1 MSRRA
6 LVTGALALAFAAA
19 AAPTPTAA
27 QTPAADSAA
36 LQAVVVHIDAARFDS
51 ARAALA
57 GWRSTRG
64 VAARTTERAFADVL
78 AARLETDGVTA
89 QHAWVSLALSH
100 PFGPDAGL
108 ALLRVGQATLLQG
121 DTASARV
128 YLERL
133 IDDFPG
139 SGNLAEA
146 RLWLSRTHSAAGRH
160 AAACDIARSGLTVA
174 GSSEVSGLLRI
185 QEQTACA
192 VRAAPVSVDPAPA
205 PPAGAWAVQT
215 GAFRMRSGA
224 DALQARLRT
233 AGFQPR
239 LVRVPDN
246 DLLRVRVGSHATQAD
261 AATLRDRLR
270 SAGFDAVVVSDVPRE
285 TSVP

>member
-1 MSRRA
+1 MTGSARTLLGIVLAA
-6 LVTGALALAFAAA
+6 LTLPATA
-19 AAPTPTAA
+19 AA
-27 QTPAADSAA
+27 QTPAADSVA
-36 LQAVVVHIDAARFDS
+36 LGHVVAHIDAARFDS

-57 GWRSTRG
+57 GWRSARG
-64 VAARTTERAFADVL
+64 DAARTAERAFADML

-139 SGNLAEA
+139 SGNVAEA
-146 RLWLSRTHSAAGRH
+146 HLWLSRTHAAAGRH
-160 AAACDIARSGLTVA
+160 AAACETARTGLAAA
-174 GSSEVSGLLRI
+174 GSAEVGGLLRI
-185 QEQTACA
+185 QEASACA
-192 VRAAPVSVDPAPA
+192 APAALRPTPAPA
-205 PPAGAWAVQT
+205 PTGGRYAVQT

-224 DALQARLRT
+224 DALLGRLRT

-239 LVRVPDN
+239 LVRVPAN
-246 DLLRVRVGSHATQAD
+246 DLMRVRVGSATS
-261 AATLRDRLR
+261 AAEAAVLRDRLR
-270 SAGFDAVVVSDVPRE
+270 SAGFEAVVVDDASSEAPI
-285 TSVP
+285 P